1 MYTFGDGY
9 KGYHQVKIA
18 PKDQLK
24 TTFTTPWG
32 TFCYT
37 VMPFGLC
44 NAPGTFQRLMN
55 KVFHQFLGLFL
66 QVFINDFGVY
76 SDRTS
81 HLTKLELV
89 FQRLDSSGVTLNLE
103 KTTIGFSKGK
113 MVGHIVSK
121 DGVATNLEK
130 LDRISKLPFPT
141 TKKALWGFLG
151 MVGYYRRFIHMF
163 AAKARPL
170 TRFLH
175 EDAPALMEDEVS
187 KRAFEQLK
195 STL

>member
-1 MYTFGDGY
+1 M
-9 KGYHQVKIA
+9 KIA
-18 PKDQLK
+18 PEHQLK

-44 NAPGTFQRLMN
+44 NAPRTFQRLMN
-55 KVFHQFLGLFL
+55 KVFEPFLGLFL
-66 QVFINDFGVY
+66 QVFIDDFGVY
-76 SDRTS
+76 SDRAS
-81 HLTKLELV
+81 RLAKLELV
-89 FQRLDSSGVTLNLE
+89 FQRLDDSGVTLNPE

-121 DGVATNLEK
+121 DGVATDPEK
-130 LDRISKLPFPT
+130 LDRISGLPFPT
-141 TKKALWGFLG
+141 SKKALRGFLG

-163 AAKARPL
+163 VAKTRPL
-170 TRFLH
+170 TRFLR
-175 EDAPALMEDEVS
+175 EDAPAPMEDGVS

-195 STL
+195 STLQVAPILRTPD